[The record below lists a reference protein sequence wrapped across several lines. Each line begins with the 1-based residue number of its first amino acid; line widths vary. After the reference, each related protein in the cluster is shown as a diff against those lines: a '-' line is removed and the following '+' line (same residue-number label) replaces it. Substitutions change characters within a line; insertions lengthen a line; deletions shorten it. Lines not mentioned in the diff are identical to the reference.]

1 MSTQYSVN
9 YAADLTAEND
19 RKNLMAIEAARQSGR
34 INDEAAKYLS
44 ELYSDGLTWF
54 REVFYFLGKCFG
66 APKAPVMR
74 YDYATDN
81 TIDEPIKIADINP
94 LSPYIVQHRLDAD
107 PMRNQFFTSGEGHKI
122 DLAVSSIVTVIVGAQ
137 KKIDRAL
144 DKITGKYYAAYVDE
158 VANTVYRVIA
168 AHERVASA
176 RAVAEKIRTKLKEKY
191 ISTPSETVLS
201 IIGSGHEKIAVELV
215 RELDKIE
222 KPRMRLQDVW
232 RVKCLFDLI
241 PQARFFIER
250 VHEMMPDRIISVRD
264 KFYDMENPRN
274 YRDAKLII
282 DIGKDGKVVPLEII
296 CQVRTFFEFEKQT
309 HMNYEIARKNDVRK
323 KTKKLSLETNKNI
336 ALNIALGA
344 REHKQGVEEYNLKI
358 CQCLEDLFERVGW
371 NILYS
376 QGNEVSMFDG
386 FPRNCKLYYPKKILE
401 IITDKLDNAIEN
413 EVFHVINAPAK
424 LTQAQESEI
433 FRFMARFILVSAMPY
448 AESDWSV
455 PSDTMSG
462 KLFNFVMTEVQRYYK
477 KTDK

>member
-144 DKITGKYYAAYVDE
+144 DKITGKYYAAYVEE
-158 VANTVYRVIA
+158 VASTVYRVIA

-296 CQVRTFFEFEKQT
+296 CQVRTFFEYERKT
-309 HMNYEIARKNDVRK
+309 HEHYEISRKAN
-323 KTKKLSLETNKNI
+323 NKNSERI
-336 ALNIALGA
+336 EQKLADYM
-344 REHKQGVEEYNLKI
+344 EKGVKEYNLLI

-376 QGNEVSMFDG
+376 QGNGVSMFEG
-386 FPRNCKLYYPKKILE
+386 FPKMCKLYYPQKILE
-401 IITDKLDNAIEN
+401 VIIDKLDNAIEN
-413 EVFHVINAPAK
+413 EVFHVTNAPAK
-424 LTQAQESEI
+424 LTEAQESEI

-448 AESDWSV
+448 VQRDWSV